1 MTNPVHLLTVAALLL
16 VCFLVGAVVGTIAR
30 LIALRIA
37 RKPAVIPATAVE
49 ATPATPPLVAAPVIA
64 PLPVAPVPV
73 TPPPAEV
80 PVPDFAA
87 TLIALAND
95 APPTAF
101 VEATKRTE
109 VAPSSEI
116 RTIPTLAP
124 ASPVETI
131 AAAAAMQPAHVAG
144 ETTSGVHVAAPLHD
158 TETPQVAVQPEP
170 VGQRTAEV
178 ILFPSA
184 VPEPESPRQTDI
196 VVGGE
201 SVAVV
206 DTSDLAT
213 DEPVVATPAASVA
226 AAAVVAEPKA
236 VHTKPEI
243 EAPTATV
250 HGDNFHFVGGKSA
263 VAALE
268 PPVSAPL
275 KAKSETIPVPVI
287 SANAAVGAMIA
298 AELPAPEVVEM
309 HAAQEK
315 TTGPAPVVEQ
325 AAAAPQAEA
334 PSLKS
339 SPEPEVV
346 VEEPKTVTA
355 AALEPVQ
362 APAPAPQPNAVAEV
376 ATVAVEQP
384 AAAQSAPVAVPE
396 AALDEDAA
404 MRAIEGNWSPRRT
417 PPRRPV
423 RPIKEPEAGANQA
436 VAASARAVTAARRTA
451 EAVVAEVAEVQAEV
465 KAEAGR
471 PLGLDGPR
479 DGRKDDLTHIIGV
492 LPVIET
498 ALNKLGIFHFDQV
511 GALTDEQIGWI
522 EGHLGVPG
530 RIARE
535 LWREQARELSAVL
548 RPRRVAEK

>member
-16 VCFLVGAVVGTIAR
+16 VCFLMGAVVGTIGR

-37 RKPAVIPATAVE
+37 RKPAVVAATAVE
-49 ATPATPPLVAAPVIA
+49 AAPATPPLVAAPVIA

-95 APPTAF
+95 VPPAAF
-101 VEATKRTE
+101 VEATKRAE
-109 VAPSSEI
+109 APSSEI
-116 RTIPTLAP
+116 RAIPAP
-124 ASPVETI
+124 EPPTPVETN

-158 TETPQVAVQPEP
+158 AEPPQVGAQPEP
-170 VGQRTAEV
+170 MGQRTAEV

-184 VPEPESPRQTDI
+184 APEPGLRRPTDI

-213 DEPVVATPAASVA
+213 DEPMGASPEARLAPVAVA
-226 AAAVVAEPKA
+226 AEPDAA
-236 VHTKPEI
+236 HGKPEI
-243 EAPTATV
+243 DVPNAVV
-250 HGDNFHFVGGKSA
+250 HGDNFHFVGGGSAA
-263 VAALE
+263 VAPE
-268 PPVSAPL
+268 SSVSTQP
-275 KAKSETIPVPVI
+275 KGKSETIPVPVI
-287 SANAAVGAMIA
+287 SANAAVGAIVA
-298 AELPAPEVVEM
+298 ADLPAPEVVEVPT
-309 HAAQEK
+309 AKEK
-315 TTGPAPVVEQ
+315 AIELVPVVEQ
-325 AAAAPQAEA
+325 AVAPQKAEA
-334 PSLKS
+334 PAVAPS
-339 SPEPEVV
+339 SVPEVFVEEQKTVGATAHEPAPTAALVPQPDAV
-346 VEEPKTVTA
+346 VELAPAVVEPQA
-355 AALEPVQ
+355 AAE
-362 APAPAPQPNAVAEV
+362 A
-376 ATVAVEQP
+376 
-384 AAAQSAPVAVPE
+384 APVAVPE
-396 AALDEDAA
+396 ATLDEDAA

-417 PPRRPV
+417 PPRRPA
-423 RPIKEPEAGANQA
+423 RPVTEPEAGANQA

-471 PLGLDGPR
+471 PVGLDGPR

-530 RIARE
+530 RIGRE